1 MWKKVYN
8 IPLDYRYTI
17 GNKQG
22 NTMSIDLIALILF
35 CVWGCGLTTYH
46 LGRRVGIE
54 DAVQHMA
61 DSGIIEFD
69 DK

>member
-1 MWKKVYN
+1 
-8 IPLDYRYTI
+8 
-17 GNKQG
+17 
-22 NTMSIDLIALILF
+22 MSAELVFIILF
-35 CVWGCGLTTYH
+35 SVWGCGMTTYH

-61 DSGIIEFD
+61 DSGIIQLD